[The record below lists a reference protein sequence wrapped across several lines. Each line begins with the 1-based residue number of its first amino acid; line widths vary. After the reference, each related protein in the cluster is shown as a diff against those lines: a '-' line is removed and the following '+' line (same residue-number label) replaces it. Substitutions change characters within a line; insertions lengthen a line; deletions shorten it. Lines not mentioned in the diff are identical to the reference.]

1 MARIEHSVEI
11 ARPPAEVFALLADP
25 ARLAEWQGTVVE
37 AELEG
42 EQPVRAGSRVREVR
56 SFLGK
61 RIESTVEILEHE
73 PPVRFALK
81 SAAGPV
87 SFRVEQLVEP
97 TPSGSRVRI
106 GMEGEARGV
115 LGVGARLAVKAAERQ
130 LRTDLASLKRLLETQ
145 GS

>member
-1 MARIEHSVEI
+1 M
-11 ARPPAEVFALLADP
+11 LTDP

-42 EQPVRAGSRVREVR
+42 EGPMGAGARVREVR

-73 PPVRFALK
+73 PPSRFVLR

-87 SFRVEQLVEP
+87 SFRVEQTVEP
-97 TPSGSRVRI
+97 TGAGSRVRVQ
-106 GMEGEARGV
+106 MEGEARGV
-115 LGVGARLAVKAAERQ
+115 LGLGAKLAVKAAERQ
-130 LRTDLASLKRLLETQ
+130 LRTDLDALKRLLES
-145 GS
+145 GG